1 MLTARRVGPF
11 AGLIALLV
19 LTACDIHIPLFYE
32 DPTTLS
38 DDRSQEVKQLDDRI
52 RGDILSGFVEQDVGM
67 LKNVTIDVF
76 EQRVLLAGTVTAQEA
91 RESAGAV
98 ATSTPAVTTV
108 INEIQAVKYSSL
120 RDKAGDL
127 SIENRV
133 KESLRE
139 SREVNSFN
147 LRWRSVS
154 GVVYLFGRISSEQ
167 ERNRALAI
175 VRAVSGVK
183 DVVDHMAV
191 RAREGE
197 QSWLNNLL

>member
-11 AGLIALLV
+11 AGLVALLA
-19 LTACDIHIPLFYE
+19 LTGCDIHIPLFYE

-52 RGDILSGFVEQDVGM
+52 RGDILSGFVEQEVGM

-76 EQRVLLAGTVTAQEA
+76 EQRILLAGTVTTQEA

-98 ATSTPAVTTV
+98 AASTPDVTTV
-108 INEIQAVKYSSL
+108 INEIQAVKDSSL
-120 RDKAGDL
+120 RDKAEDL

>member
-11 AGLIALLV
+11 AGLVALLV

-108 INEIQAVKYSSL
+108 INEIQAVKDSSL

-139 SREVNSFN
+139 SSEVNSFN

-175 VRAVSGVK
+175 VGAVSGVK

>member
-11 AGLIALLV
+11 AGLVALLV

-108 INEIQAVKYSSL
+108 INEIQAVKDSSL

-139 SREVNSFN
+139 SSEVNSFN
-147 LRWRSVS
+147 LRWRSVN